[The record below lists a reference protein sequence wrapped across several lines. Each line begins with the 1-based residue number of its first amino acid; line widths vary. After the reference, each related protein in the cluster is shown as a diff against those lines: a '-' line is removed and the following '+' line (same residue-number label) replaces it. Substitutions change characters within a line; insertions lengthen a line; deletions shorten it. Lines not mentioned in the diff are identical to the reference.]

1 MSRTIALAAILSA
14 FAVPSLAQ
22 APWTATLQT
31 AATKASFI
39 GHSVLWACTD
49 TGCVSRSD
57 TPTDD
62 EMGACKGVAK
72 QVGPLTAF
80 VAGHGAFNAARLAR
94 CNEDSPKLST
104 TTTASR

>member
-22 APWTATLQT
+22 APWTATPQT
-31 AATKASFI
+31 PATKASFI
-39 GHSVLWACTD
+39 GHSVLWACTA
-49 TGCVSRSD
+49 TGCVSHSD
-57 TPTDD
+57 TPDND
-62 EMGACKGVAK
+62 AMGVCKAVAK

-80 VAGHGAFNAARLAR
+80 VAARGAFNAARLST

-104 TTTASR
+104 TTTAAR